1 MLLIPPKSCGP
12 IHRDL
17 QLPTYPNSI
26 IKKKKK
32 KKKNLESTNNE
43 PNFISNPN
51 PQIPV
56 GKSTNL
62 TKKFHTHHLN
72 PEIRTLTNPNPH
84 RDPKERSILHQIDR
98 PQNLTSK
105 IVQDIPP
112 SNPNPL
118 PRRTNSNKR
127 SNKKNGPR
135 KMISPSRLQRLD
147 LRLHLQG
154 RGRFLI
160 HRHGRAEDRGWVARV
175 RYGCD
180 WVRSHFASS
189 SRERSGVGEKSWL
202 KRNRETGRDS
212 SGEAGIYRRCCDPSY
227 PRKYLGFQCS
237 RPVHRFVP
245 CGIFMSMMWS
255 VWVRCGEVHK
265 KERT

>member
-118 PRRTNSNKR
+118 PRRTNNNKR

-147 LRLHLQG
+147 LLLHLQG
-154 RGRFLI
+154 CGRLPI
-160 HRHGRAEDRGWVARV
+160 HRHGRAEDRGWVPRV

-189 SRERSGVGEKSWL
+189 SRERGQEEKKS
-202 KRNRETGRDS
+202 RGRRIRETGGQAN
-212 SGEAGIYRRCCDPSY
+212 GEADIYRRRGDPSY
-227 PRKYLGFQCS
+227 PRKYLGF
-237 RPVHRFVP
+237 
-245 CGIFMSMMWS
+245 
-255 VWVRCGEVHK
+255 
-265 KERT
+265 